1 VLEQELLKLKDVL
14 KIVPVSKTTWYTGMK
29 DGRYPQP
36 VKIGLKAVAWRKE
49 DIENYLSSLNE
60 EKTRKDLKE

>member
-1 VLEQELLKLKDVL
+1 MLEQELLKLKDVL